1 MVPIRLIIRRIKKR
15 IQQLKQCCQGDS
27 PVDDD
32 DDVAQPAAAAAG
44 GASGGTK

>member
-27 PVDDD
+27 PTN
-32 DDVAQPAAAAAG
+32 DDVAHPAAG
-44 GASGGTK
+44 GAAASGTK